1 MIAYIRGRLEYVD
14 LEEGMAVLE
23 TGGIGY
29 QILLSGRDLELVP
42 STGEEVRLYIYLQ
55 VRDDAFVLYGFFTRE
70 DRKLFGQLLGVS
82 GIGPK
87 GALGILSGL
96 SADDLRFAV
105 LADDAKTI
113 AKAPGIGLKT
123 AKKLIL
129 ELRDKLSLE
138 EAFEARLAGE
148 KAREG
153 AEPSAGLTA
162 ARNEAVEALTALGYS
177 SSEALKAVRQVE
189 AADGMDVEEILKA
202 ALKYMSFQGF

>member
-29 QILLSGRDLELVP
+29 QILLSGRDLELLP
-42 STGEEVRLYIYLQ
+42 SAGEEVRLYTYLQ

-138 EAFEARLAGE
+138 EGFEARLAGE

-202 ALKYMSFQGF
+202 ALKYMSF

>member
-1 MIAYIRGRLEYVD
+1 MNLGRN
-14 LEEGMAVLE
+14 MAIP
-23 TGGIGY
+23 T
-29 QILLSGRDLELVP
+29 
-42 STGEEVRLYIYLQ
+42 
-55 VRDDAFVLYGFFTRE
+55 FVLYGFFTRE

-202 ALKYMSFQGF
+202 ALKYMSF

>member
-29 QILLSGRDLELVP
+29 QILLSGRDLELLP
-42 STGEEVRLYIYLQ
+42 SAGEEVRLYTYLQ

-82 GIGPK
+82 GMGPK

-202 ALKYMSFQGF
+202 ALKYMSF

>member
-29 QILLSGRDLELVP
+29 QILLSGRDLELLP
-42 STGEEVRLYIYLQ
+42 SAGEEVRLYTYLQ

-96 SADDLRFAV
+96 SADDLRFAA

-202 ALKYMSFQGF
+202 ALKYMSF

>member
-1 MIAYIRGRLEYVD
+1 
-14 LEEGMAVLE
+14 MAVLE

-29 QILLSGRDLELVP
+29 QILLSGRDLELLP
-42 STGEEVRLYIYLQ
+42 SAGEEVRLYTYLQ

-202 ALKYMSFQGF
+202 ALKYMSF

>member
-29 QILLSGRDLELVP
+29 QILLSGRDLELLP
-42 STGEEVRLYIYLQ
+42 SAGEEVRLYTYLQ

-138 EAFEARLAGE
+138 EAFEVRLAGE

-189 AADGMDVEEILKA
+189 AADGMDVEDILKA
-202 ALKYMSFQGF
+202 ALKYMSF

>member
-29 QILLSGRDLELVP
+29 QILLSGRDLELLP
-42 STGEEVRLYIYLQ
+42 SAGEEVRLYTYLQ

-148 KAREG
+148 KARDG

-202 ALKYMSFQGF
+202 ALKYMSF

>member
-1 MIAYIRGRLEYVD
+1 MIAYIRGSLEYVD

-29 QILLSGRDLELVP
+29 QILLSGRDLELLP
-42 STGEEVRLYIYLQ
+42 SAGEEVRLYTYLQ

-202 ALKYMSFQGF
+202 ALKYMSF

>member
-29 QILLSGRDLELVP
+29 QILLSGRDLELLP
-42 STGEEVRLYIYLQ
+42 SAGEEVRLYTYLQ

-189 AADGMDVEEILKA
+189 AADGMDVEDILKA
-202 ALKYMSFQGF
+202 ALKYMSF

>member
-29 QILLSGRDLELVP
+29 QILLSGRDLELLP
-42 STGEEVRLYIYLQ
+42 SAGEEVRLYTYLQ

-148 KAREG
+148 EAREG

-202 ALKYMSFQGF
+202 ALKYMSF

>member
-1 MIAYIRGRLEYVD
+1 M
-14 LEEGMAVLE
+14 
-23 TGGIGY
+23 
-29 QILLSGRDLELVP
+29 
-42 STGEEVRLYIYLQ
+42 RLYTYLQ
-55 VRDDAFVLYGFFTRE
+55 VREDAFVLYGFFTRE

-87 GALGILSGL
+87 GALGILSAL

-113 AKAPGIGLKT
+113 SKAPGVGLKT

-148 KAREG
+148 RAKEGKAG
-153 AEPSAGLTA
+153 AGPSAGLTE
-162 ARNEAVEALTALGYS
+162 ARHEAVEALTALGYS

-189 AADGMDVEEILKA
+189 AADGMDVEDILKA
-202 ALKYMSFQGF
+202 ALKYMSF

>member
-29 QILLSGRDLELVP
+29 QILLSGRDLELLP
-42 STGEEVRLYIYLQ
+42 SAGEEVRLYTYLQ

-87 GALGILSGL
+87 VALGILSGL

-105 LADDAKTI
+105 LADDARTI

-202 ALKYMSFQGF
+202 ALKYMSF

>member
-1 MIAYIRGRLEYVD
+1 MMAYIRGRFQYAEP
-14 LEEGMAVLE
+14 EEGTAVLE
-23 TGGIGY
+23 AGGIGY
-29 QILLSGRDLELVP
+29 QIYLSGRDLQLLP
-42 STGEEVRLYIYLQ
+42 AAGEEVRLYTYLQ
-55 VRDDAFVLYGFFTRE
+55 VREDAFVLYGFFTRE

-87 GALGILSGL
+87 GALGILSAL

-138 EAFEARLAGE
+138 EAFEAKMAGE
-148 KAREG
+148 RMEEQA
-153 AEPSAGLTA
+153 APATGLTEG
-162 ARNEAVEALTALGYS
+162 RNEAGGALEALGYAAAD
-177 SSEALKAVRQVE
+177 ALKAVRQVE
-189 AADGMDVEEILKA
+189 MADGMDVEDILKA
-202 ALKYMSFQGF
+202 ALKYIR

>member
-29 QILLSGRDLELVP
+29 QILLSGRDLELLP
-42 STGEEVRLYIYLQ
+42 SAGEEVRLY
-55 VRDDAFVLYGFFTRE
+55 
-70 DRKLFGQLLGVS
+70 S

-202 ALKYMSFQGF
+202 ALKYMSF

>member
-29 QILLSGRDLELVP
+29 QILLSGRDLELLP
-42 STGEEVRLYIYLQ
+42 SAGEEVRLYTYLQ

-113 AKAPGIGLKT
+113 AKAPGIVLKT

-202 ALKYMSFQGF
+202 ALKYMSF

>member
-23 TGGIGY
+23 PGGIGY
-29 QILLSGRDLELVP
+29 QILLSGRDLELLP
-42 STGEEVRLYIYLQ
+42 SAGEEVRLYTYLQ

-202 ALKYMSFQGF
+202 ALKYMSF

>member
-1 MIAYIRGRLEYVD
+1 MMAYIRGRFQYAEP
-14 LEEGMAVLE
+14 EEGTAVLE
-23 TGGIGY
+23 AGGIGY
-29 QILLSGRDLELVP
+29 QIYLSGRDLQLLP
-42 STGEEVRLYIYLQ
+42 AAGEEVRLYTYLQ
-55 VRDDAFVLYGFFTRE
+55 VREDAFVLYGFFTRE

-87 GALGILSGL
+87 GALGILSAL

-138 EAFEARLAGE
+138 EAFEAKMAGE
-148 KAREG
+148 RMKEQTASG
-153 AEPSAGLTA
+153 AGLTE

-177 SSEALKAVRQVE
+177 AADALKAVRQVE
-189 AADGMDVEEILKA
+189 MADGMDVEDILKA
-202 ALKYMSFQGF
+202 ALKYIR

>member
-29 QILLSGRDLELVP
+29 QILLSGRDLELLP
-42 STGEEVRLYIYLQ
+42 SAGEEVRLYTYLQ

-96 SADDLRFAV
+96 SADALRFAV

-148 KAREG
+148 KVREG

-202 ALKYMSFQGF
+202 ALKYMSF

>member
-29 QILLSGRDLELVP
+29 QILLSGRDLELLP
-42 STGEEVRLYIYLQ
+42 SAGEEVRLYTYLQ

-105 LADDAKTI
+105 LGGDAKTS
-113 AKAPGIGLKT
+113 AEAAGSGLKT

-202 ALKYMSFQGF
+202 ALKYMSF

>member
-1 MIAYIRGRLEYVD
+1 M
-14 LEEGMAVLE
+14 
-23 TGGIGY
+23 
-29 QILLSGRDLELVP
+29 
-42 STGEEVRLYIYLQ
+42 
-55 VRDDAFVLYGFFTRE
+55 
-70 DRKLFGQLLGVS
+70 
-82 GIGPK
+82 
-87 GALGILSGL
+87 
-96 SADDLRFAV
+96 
-105 LADDAKTI
+105 
-113 AKAPGIGLKT
+113 KT

-153 AEPSAGLTA
+153 AEPSARLTA

-202 ALKYMSFQGF
+202 ALKYMSF